1 MCSLWLCVNFFMNW
15 NPEVEKDAGKSAES
29 ALILVDIEGSSGVYE
44 KEQCK
49 THSEKWKKARHL
61 LTADVNAAIRGLKA
75 AGIVKIIVKDMHASG
90 FNLVRENIEN
100 NVRCLQGHF
109 WKPVPLIGKMPQVDV
124 AIMIGWHAGPDQA
137 DGFSPHIFHRV
148 VRCLEINGRPIT
160 EVELFA
166 SVLGEF
172 NIPAAVL
179 TADYVTINRVIKTM
193 PWLLF
198 HEIPKQQIS
207 DEKIAIIHDKIEAK
221 VAKSIKRGSDSYKPL
236 IFGPHQV
243 KMKIPG
249 KTLIWESRSGLDTY
263 RKILAEFVFKPC
275 PELFLPLGLAF
286 YRVWS
291 KMKIMNCKD

>member
-1 MCSLWLCVNFFMNW
+1 MNW
-15 NPEVEKDAGKSAES
+15 NPEVEKDAEKSAES

-137 DGFSPHIFHRV
+137 DGFSP
-148 VRCLEINGRPIT
+148 
-160 EVELFA
+160 
-166 SVLGEF
+166 
-172 NIPAAVL
+172 
-179 TADYVTINRVIKTM
+179 
-193 PWLLF
+193 
-198 HEIPKQQIS
+198 
-207 DEKIAIIHDKIEAK
+207 
-221 VAKSIKRGSDSYKPL
+221 L

-249 KTLIWESRSGLDTY
+249 KTLVWESRSGLDTY
-263 RKILAEFVFKPC
+263 RKILAKSVFKPC